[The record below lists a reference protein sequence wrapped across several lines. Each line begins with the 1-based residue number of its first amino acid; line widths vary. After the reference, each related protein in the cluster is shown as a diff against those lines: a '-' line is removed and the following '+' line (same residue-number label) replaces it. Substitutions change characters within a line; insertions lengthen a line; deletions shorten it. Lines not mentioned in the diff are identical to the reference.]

1 MFDASNVSW
10 YLTQV
15 CGLNIIVHADELDE
29 ICKYYQ
35 KKGKFEELISLMEA
49 GLGLERAHM
58 GIFTELGI
66 LYAKFKEEKLMEHLK
81 LFINRVNIPK
91 LIRICDEQ
99 QHWKELAYLYVS
111 RHILTKDGRMW
122 FFSLSLFLT
131 PCLLPRP

>member
-1 MFDASNVSW
+1 MTA
-10 YLTQV
+10 QV

-35 KKGKFEELISLMEA
+35 KRGKFEELINLMEA

-66 LYAKFKEEKLMEHLK
+66 LYAKFKEGKLMEHLK

-99 QHWKELAYLYVS
+99 QHWKELAYLYVGLT
-111 RHILTKDGRMW
+111 RLFFLILDH
-122 FFSLSLFLT
+122 FFFCQCTHPSFSPLDAQLRAL
-131 PCLLPRP
+131 